1 MSSPTAVGEGA
12 VGAAGGGGGASGSL
26 KEHRQ
31 TKQAAAAAL
40 VAPEKRCV
48 ITPLR
53 KFQRRYDIDAIYLM
67 TV

>member
-48 ITPLR
+48 RAPLR
-53 KFQRRYDIDAIYLM
+53 KYQNRYDIGGDI
-67 TV
+67 